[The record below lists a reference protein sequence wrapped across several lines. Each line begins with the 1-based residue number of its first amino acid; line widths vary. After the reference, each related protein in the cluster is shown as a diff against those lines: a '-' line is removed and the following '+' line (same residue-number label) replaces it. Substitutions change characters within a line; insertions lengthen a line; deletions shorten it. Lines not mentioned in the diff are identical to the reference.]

1 MMPYWKKACK
11 TTSEEGVHLIPRHTL
26 GSRGLLRL
34 EYLEDHPVSWT

>member
-34 EYLEDHPVSWT
+34 RSKNWVYKHRY